1 MTHRFR
7 SLLGSFVVAFAA
19 TAFATQSQAGGLDLG
34 GLVGGTIGGLTGGT
48 GTASSSDGY
57 SHSSGGIAVGAKA
70 SVGKSINAKAK
81 VVLLKKKHHAHKG
94 YKGKQYGLVKVYAV
108 IGKNRTYPFHG
119 YKSKN
124 YSLAKVSAKV
134 DTHPVHAKL
143 RLALGKKLSAKGKV
157 ALGHKAK
164 VFVKLGSYHHLAK
177 ANAVVKTGVV
187 TAKVKLGLGLDGK
200 NHTPGP
206 STPPNQPTPG
216 EMASRFSDLARSDQ
230 QRLASRCFSVL
241 AAPQKYD
248 ETLVSLCRMVTL

>member
-1 MTHRFR
+1 
-7 SLLGSFVVAFAA
+7 
-19 TAFATQSQAGGLDLG
+19 
-34 GLVGGTIGGLTGGT
+34 VGGTIG
-48 GTASSSDGY
+48 D
-57 SHSSGGIAVGAKA
+57 SSGGIAVGAKA

-81 VVLLKKKHHAHKG
+81 VVLLKKKHHTHKG

-108 IGKNRTYPFHG
+108 IGKNKTYHPSHR
-119 YKSKN
+119 YKSKK

-157 ALGHKAK
+157 ALGHTKAK
-164 VFVKLGSYHHLAK
+164 VFVQLGSYHHLAN
-177 ANAVVKTGVV
+177 ANAVVKTDVV
-187 TAKVKLGLGLDGK
+187 TAKVKLGLGLGGK
-200 NHTPGP
+200 NHTPGT

-230 QRLASRCFSVL
+230 QRLASRCVSVL

-248 ETLVSLCRMVTL
+248 DTLVSLCRMVTL

>member
-19 TAFATQSQAGGLDLG
+19 TAFAVQSQAGGLDLG

-48 GTASSSDGY
+48 GSNTASSSDGY
-57 SHSSGGIAVGAKA
+57 SHSGGIAVGAKA

-81 VVLLKKKHHAHKG
+81 VVLLKKKHHPHKG

-108 IGKNRTYPFHG
+108 IGKNKTYHPSHG
-119 YKSKN
+119 YKSKK

-157 ALGHKAK
+157 ALGHTKAK
-164 VFVKLGSYHHLAK
+164 VFVKLGSYHHL
-177 ANAVVKTGVV
+177 
-187 TAKVKLGLGLDGK
+187 
-200 NHTPGP
+200 
-206 STPPNQPTPG
+206 
-216 EMASRFSDLARSDQ
+216 
-230 QRLASRCFSVL
+230 
-241 AAPQKYD
+241 
-248 ETLVSLCRMVTL
+248 